1 MLIDRKTIAQKLAV
15 TQRTLREA
23 IEPLPGFPKPAIYV
37 SQKTI
42 RWREDEID
50 AFIERQNTRIYA
62 VLAAPW
68 GIGVLLA
75 NRARYLTRLTT
86 SRRPGR
92 TR

>member
-37 SQKTI
+37 SKKTI

-50 AFIERQNTRIYA
+50 AFIGRQNTRIYA
-62 VLAAPW
+62 VLAALWDVFAGLP
-68 GIGVLLA
+68 IDIL
-75 NRARYLTRLTT
+75 Y
-86 SRRPGR
+86 
-92 TR
+92 

>member
-15 TQRTLREA
+15 TQRTLRET

-50 AFIERQNTRIYA
+50 AFIEFGK
-62 VLAAPW
+62 VLP
-68 GIGVLLA
+68 IE
-75 NRARYLTRLTT
+75 
-86 SRRPGR
+86 RRR
-92 TR
+92 T

>member
-37 SQKTI
+37 SKKTI

-50 AFIERQNTRIYA
+50 AFA
-62 VLAAPW
+62 
-68 GIGVLLA
+68 
-75 NRARYLTRLTT
+75 
-86 SRRPGR
+86 R
-92 TR
+92 TRKHGIFDQYV